1 MNARRLTSFASCAFV
16 VLSAI
21 ASRAH
26 ATPERA
32 TAFSLI
38 IKDSNV
44 DLAQVHSRG
53 EHRRALEK
61 AAQVVLHFDA
71 FGESFDVELEETEGS
86 VFAANANVVVQRSD
100 GSESFTPYAGGVKTY
115 RAAGDKVDAVLTVSG
130 HAHLEGLIL
139 KDGEDIHFERD
150 GDGPL
155 LAEKNGSDGACGD
168 APKPTLPSGVTFTET
183 PAASGKKEKLR
194 GVRQLGQVEKW
205 DGCFPGDENLHV
217 VKMGLAVGSKLYS
230 KLGSVD
236 AAVAY
241 VEGIIAQ
248 TNLVYERQVG
258 VSIRVDQLNIQ
269 TVSNAVVWDK
279 HCVGQNIYEQLNQ
292 FRSWVEHD
300 APTSSSW
307 HVLDDCF
314 VGSSGVI
321 GLAYVG
327 TMCWFNGNS
336 FGYNTGVTHR
346 GFNTWKTLAHE
357 IGHSFGAH
365 HSFEEGQGKTGGIM
379 DYGDGKYEGE
389 YQFNTQYR
397 KSEICN
403 VISNAVLKGCSFIQ
417 PAEDVP
423 LATFAPTSKPT
434 SKPTSTPTVSTI
446 ATPAPTRD
454 TCSDISNKRKCWAN
468 KEGCFWKARK
478 CQMRPRF
485 VNDKHQCHTITKRRQ
500 CSSKANRKGCFWSH
514 SHRCIARGARAR
526 IGK

>member
-1 MNARRLTSFASCAFV
+1 M
-16 VLSAI
+16 
-21 ASRAH
+21 
-26 ATPERA
+26 
-32 TAFSLI
+32 
-38 IKDSNV
+38 
-44 DLAQVHSRG
+44 
-53 EHRRALEK
+53 
-61 AAQVVLHFDA
+61 
-71 FGESFDVELEETEGS
+71 
-86 VFAANANVVVQRSD
+86 
-100 GSESFTPYAGGVKTY
+100 
-115 RAAGDKVDAVLTVSG
+115 
-130 HAHLEGLIL
+130 
-139 KDGEDIHFERD
+139 
-150 GDGPL
+150 
-155 LAEKNGSDGACGD
+155 
-168 APKPTLPSGVTFTET
+168 
-183 PAASGKKEKLR
+183 
-194 GVRQLGQVEKW
+194 
-205 DGCFPGDENLHV
+205 
-217 VKMGLAVGSKLYS
+217 
-230 KLGSVD
+230 
-236 AAVAY
+236 AY

-279 HCVGQNIYEQLNQ
+279 QCVGQNIYEQHDQ

-403 VISNAVLKGCSFIQ
+403 VISNAVLK
-417 PAEDVP
+417 V
-423 LATFAPTSKPT
+423 
-434 SKPTSTPTVSTI
+434 
-446 ATPAPTRD
+446 
-454 TCSDISNKRKCWAN
+454 
-468 KEGCFWKARK
+468 
-478 CQMRPRF
+478 
-485 VNDKHQCHTITKRRQ
+485 
-500 CSSKANRKGCFWSH
+500 
-514 SHRCIARGARAR
+514 
-526 IGK
+526 